1 MIDIFEKCFKIHDV
15 SYFLGNTLLYIENQ
29 RYFGVIIIAFHFLQQ
44 FGISLLHV
52 NILIYFIESGIPKMP
67 LQPALN
73 GRRESRLQL
82 ILKIIVVVIC
92 RLVLS
97 LARRFAYPFAPV
109 LSRGLGVP
117 LTSITSLIA
126 VNWATSLLGIF
137 FGPLADRFGYRKM
150 MVLGLVL
157 LAVGMFAGGLFPLY
171 GVILIA
177 LFLAGLGKVVFDPAV
192 QAYVSERVPYSRR
205 ATAIGFLEISWAGCT
220 LLGIPLIA
228 LLIDKFG
235 WRSPFFAMGAI
246 GFAGIIAL
254 ITLFPADEQSISK
267 PRRSLSVKK
276 ALPIIVQDKAS
287 LGMLAYIFFFSA
299 AIDNLFVVYG
309 AWLENA
315 FSVSVVALGMATGV
329 IGVAELVGE
338 ILVAT
343 ISDRLGLKR
352 VVMIGVTICI
362 FTYGLLPFAGQ
373 SLLPALAGLFIHFLI
388 FEFTIISS
396 VALCTEL
403 QPEMRA
409 TVLASF
415 FGGAGLGRILGALMG
430 GPIWLSGGIVVTGL
444 VSAGITA
451 LALISLCW
459 GLRGWRKG

>member
-1 MIDIFEKCFKIHDV
+1 
-15 SYFLGNTLLYIENQ
+15 
-29 RYFGVIIIAFHFLQQ
+29 
-44 FGISLLHV
+44 
-52 NILIYFIESGIPKMP
+52 MP

-73 GRRESRLQL
+73 GRGESRLQL

-92 RLVLS
+92 RLILS

-150 MVLGLVL
+150 MVLGLVM

-177 LFLAGLGKVVFDPAV
+177 LFLAGLGKVIFDPAV

-352 VVMIGVTICI
+352 VVMVGVTICI

-409 TVLASF
+409 TVLAGF
-415 FGGAGLGRILGALMG
+415 FAGAGLGRILGALMG

-459 GLRGWRKG
+459 GLRGWGKG